1 MANQE
6 IIALLKKYL
15 TLLKAE
21 GISVEKAILYGSYS
35 SNTATESS
43 DIDLMIVTNDRDAN
57 DDFIIGKIWS
67 LTRKINTRIEPFLI
81 SSERFNQNTDSPL
94 VDLIK
99 SKGVEIVQQ

>member
-43 DIDLMIVTNDRDAN
+43 DIDLMIVTNDKDAN
-57 DDFIIGKIWS
+57 DDLIIGKIWS

>member
-6 IIALLKKYL
+6 VITLLKKYL

-35 SNTATESS
+35 SNTATEGS

-57 DDFIIGKIWS
+57 DDFIAGKIWS
-67 LTRKINTRIEPFLI
+67 LTREINSRIEPFLI
-81 SSERFNQNTDSPL
+81 SSERFNQNIDSPL

-99 SKGVEIVQQ
+99 RKGIEIVQ